1 MRRYL
6 WIVLACLTALALPAA
21 AGERPTI
28 DEVRDMAFAKGVVTI
43 EEIELDD
50 GICEVRG
57 RDEGG
62 HKIKMEVEARSG
74 MIVKL
79 KRR

>member
-6 WIVLACLTALALPAA
+6 WIVLPSLTALVLPAA
-21 AGERPTI
+21 AGQRPTI
-28 DEVRDMAFAKGVVTI
+28 DDVRDMALARGIVSI

-50 GICEVRG
+50 GVWEVRG

-62 HKIKMEVEARSG
+62 HKIRMDVEARSG
-74 MIVKL
+74 MVVRM

>member
-6 WIVLACLTALALPAA
+6 WIVLPGLMALAPPAA
-21 AGERPTI
+21 AGGYPTI

-50 GICEVRG
+50 GIWEVRG